1 MVIHSYGYQ
10 GKNTERLILLS
21 LMVFLCGVITFYSGY
36 VLRITTVFSHFYYI
50 PIILASVWWQRKG
63 IPVVFILTLLL
74 LMSYKL
80 NPDHAV
86 TTVDYARVFVVFFVG
101 IIIALLPQGE
111 NSAPQSIISGIQRRL
126 ATALRKD
133 RVRLALVLSLVTI
146 SCLLTVYFHAVLN
159 RGTVFTHFFYAPIIL
174 SALWWRK
181 KGLWIAFFLA
191 GFLVFGHVWMRG
203 YVLTTN
209 DYFRALMFIAVPYVI
224 STLGDKIS
232 IADRRVHDLDFI
244 IGLIHEITRFVVVEN
259 NRNKLAES
267 IANTLV
273 RSPECRL
280 IAITLFG
287 QDGHPDESIRMW
299 GSGPSPRPGRNHDR
313 APECHDELVPAGDV
327 GIRRCEEC
335 GGCGTADNLQS
346 LTYPLTHEGTSHGIM
361 TVVLARNDAHVH
373 DTIDLLKTIA
383 GEFAYAL
390 HNIDASTRNRKAL
403 EETVRIRTEELAET
417 NAQLLREIREKN
429 TLYADLEKSVR
440 ELENFVNTVTH
451 DLKSPLFT
459 MGLCTRRLERYH
471 GGMLDEKG
479 REYLRQIGKNT
490 VRMENLI
497 RDVLVLSKVGI
508 EFDNMEII
516 SMDNLLAELSDRL
529 SMVLHEN
536 NVRFVVENN
545 LPDITA
551 NRGQVIQVFE
561 NLITNAI
568 KYRSNDISSYVEV
581 GLEMIADGY
590 CHFFIR
596 DNGIGIDKKNHEII
610 FDEFYRTHDVD
621 VEGSGIGLAIVKKIV
636 EKHGGTVSVTSARG
650 EGSVFHFSFPAVP
663 CSS

>member
-10 GKNTERLILLS
+10 GKNSERLILLS

-74 LMSYKL
+74 LMSYTL

-86 TTVDYARVFVVFFVG
+86 TTIDYVRVFVVFFVG
-101 IIIALLPQGE
+101 IVIALLPQGKDT
-111 NSAPQSIISGIQRRL
+111 APRSIISAIRYRL
-126 ATALRKD
+126 AMVFSKD
-133 RVRLALVLSLVTI
+133 RVRLVLVLALVTI

-159 RGTVFTHFFYAPIIL
+159 RGAVFTHFFYAPIIL

-191 GFLVFGHVWMRG
+191 GFLIFGHVWMRG
-203 YVLTTN
+203 YVITAN

-224 STLGDKIS
+224 STLGDKITV
-232 IADRRVHDLDFI
+232 ADKKAQDLNFI

-259 NRNKLAES
+259 NSKKLAES
-267 IANTLV
+267 IAKTLV
-273 RSPECRL
+273 RSPECRF

-287 QDGHPDESIRMW
+287 QNGLPDESIRMW
-299 GSGPSPRPGRNHDR
+299 GNGLSPRSGRRHDR
-313 APECHDELVPAGDV
+313 APECHDEPVPAGDV
-327 GIRRCEEC
+327 RIRQCEDCGEC
-335 GGCGTADNLQS
+335 DTADNLQS
-346 LTYPLTHEGTSHGIM
+346 LTYPLTLEGTNHGIL
-361 TVVLARNDAHVH
+361 TVVLARSDAHVN
-373 DTIDLLKTIA
+373 DTINLLKTIA
-383 GEFAYAL
+383 GEFSYAL
-390 HNIDASTRNRKAL
+390 HNIDANTRNKKML
-403 EETVRIRTEELAET
+403 EETVRMRTEELATT
-417 NAQLLREIREKN
+417 NARLLREIHEKN

-459 MGLCTRRLERYH
+459 MGLCTRRLEKNH
-471 GGMLDEKG
+471 GEVLGEKG
-479 REYLRQIGKNT
+479 REYLRQIEKNT

-497 RDVLVLSKVGI
+497 RDVLVLSKVRI

-516 SMDNLLAELSDRL
+516 SMENLLAELSDRL
-529 SMVLHEN
+529 DMVMREN
-536 NVRFVVENN
+536 NVCFIVGKN
-545 LPDITA
+545 LPEIRA

-561 NLITNAI
+561 NLITNAV
-568 KYRSNDISSYVEV
+568 KYRNIDITPCVEV
-581 GLEMIADGY
+581 GLKMISDGY

-596 DNGIGIDKKNHEII
+596 DNGIGIDKKNHDKI

-636 EKHGGTVSVTSARG
+636 EKHGGTVSVTSLQS
-650 EGSVFHFSFPAVP
+650 EGSTFYFSFPAAP
-663 CSS
+663 LTS